1 MVFQVDLVWFDMNI
15 LYTQCIYI
23 YITECCVLTWF
34 HKKQTPQYQT
44 WRVKHSSHSLESFWD
59 EPRRFLESTL
69 WRFFDPNLKIIKNH
83 QRNMQKRRSS
93 AFQIFS
99 KLLAADRWCF
109 RKRWR
114 QGILNSQLRKFVRK
128 LKPHDSLKTH
138 NVLGMRKASGI
149 MWNIQG
155 FPLLGTSLKVGAT
168 VLHARD
174 AWSNSSRCKMG
185 CHGAKWLGS

>member
-15 LYTQCIYI
+15 IYTVYI
-23 YITECCVLTWF
+23 YILQNAVCWPGF
-34 HKKQTPQYQT
+34 IKKKTPQYQI

-59 EPRRFLESTL
+59 QPLRFLESTL

-83 QRNMQKRRSS
+83 QRKMQKRRSS

-149 MWNIQG
+149 MWNIRG
-155 FPLLGTSLKVGAT
+155 VSPVGNESKGGGYSST
-168 VLHARD
+168 R
-174 AWSNSSRCKMG
+174 SRC
-185 CHGAKWLGS
+185 LI